1 MIRLKRPSGE
11 CSVELNGLDW
21 IVTEIIGGRRGD
33 GRVGTRD
40 ESEGLEEMRSPCIVS
55 VCASNVMSCGGV
67 WLRSG
72 LC

>member
-1 MIRLKRPSGE
+1 M
-11 CSVELNGLDW
+11 
-21 IVTEIIGGRRGD
+21 TEIIGVRRGD